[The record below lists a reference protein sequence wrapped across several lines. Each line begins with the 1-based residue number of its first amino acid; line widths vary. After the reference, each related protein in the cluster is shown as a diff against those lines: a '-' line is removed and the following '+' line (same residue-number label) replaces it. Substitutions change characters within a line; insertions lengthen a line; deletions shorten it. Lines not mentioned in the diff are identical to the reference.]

1 MKKRI
6 LNQVLFGT
14 VLMGSLLGTSCSN
27 NGDVKYTAEE
37 SRNTRIASAM
47 NLMNSGSKS
56 TKKNAID
63 LGGNLAVKGMD
74 NVLPSLEVMVDN
86 NFKVEGKK
94 TEGKVNG
101 FDSKYQ
107 FKEEIKFTNSDG
119 KDKTLTMYYNDVRSV
134 DDSVKYDENIEG
146 EILLTETFK
155 LYFSS
160 VAKTTASDKNF
171 SDARTLSIYL
181 DATKTFSVNVTEE
194 TNANDKGFKHKFAYS
209 LKVAGVDTVKF
220 DINLDY
226 TAKDSL
232 EFSFLGINYNMK
244 KYEKSGSTYL
254 EIVAS
259 TTNSDKN
266 AKFVFKKTVN
276 GDDVNYGLDVDINL

>member
-27 NGDVKYTAEE
+27 NGDINYTAEE

-47 NLMNSGSKS
+47 NLMNSGSAS

-63 LGGNLAVKGMD
+63 LSGNLAVKGMD

-94 TEGKVNG
+94 TEVNG

-119 KDKTLTMYYNDVRSV
+119 KDKTLTMYYNDVRSA

-160 VAKTTASDKNF
+160 VAKTTASEGNF

-181 DATKTFSVNVTEE
+181 DATKTFSVSVTEE

-209 LKVAGVDTVKF
+209 LKVGGVDTVKF
-220 DINLDY
+220 DVNLDY
-226 TAKDSL
+226 TAKNSL

-244 KYEKSGSTYL
+244 KYEKEGSTYL
-254 EIVAS
+254 EVVAS
-259 TTNSDKN
+259 TANSDKN

-276 GDDVNYGLDVDINL
+276 GDDVNYAIDVDINL